1 MQRVLVNM
9 QNFVLGEAIEQV
21 LKNTGDFHIAV
32 VEDPTE
38 LSKKQFNMA
47 ATIVLMEV
55 TRYMPYCLKERMQ
68 VRNEI
73 KKNDPNC
80 KIVLMVD
87 ENADG
92 KTAQQ
97 IKQLKRDGLIDQ
109 FLYGSIS
116 AAYLSAILDTL

>member
-21 LKNTGDFHIAV
+21 LKNTGDFHITV
-32 VEDPTE
+32 VENPME
-38 LSKKQFNMA
+38 LPQKQFNMA
-47 ATIVLMEV
+47 ATVVLMEV
-55 TRYMPYCLKERMQ
+55 TRYVPYSLEKRMEI
-68 VRNEI
+68 RDEI

-87 ENADG
+87 ENADS

-97 IKQLKRDGLIDQ
+97 IKQLKRDDLIDQ
-109 FLYGSIS
+109 FLYGSVS
-116 AAYLSAILDTL
+116 ATYLSAILDTL